1 MDGLLVVSEE
11 GGFEDRRAYIG
22 KDFRHY
28 SDHFGKNS
36 VIREE
41 KLILGNKLSRLTASR
56 TNTQPNQTKPDSVRH
71 FTLAGHVRM

>member
-1 MDGLLVVSEE
+1 MDGLLVVREE
-11 GGFEDRRAYIG
+11 GRFEDRRAYIG
-22 KDFRHY
+22 REFRHY
-28 SDHFGKNS
+28 SDHFSNS

-56 TNTQPNQTKPDSVRH
+56 TNTQPNQTKPASVRH